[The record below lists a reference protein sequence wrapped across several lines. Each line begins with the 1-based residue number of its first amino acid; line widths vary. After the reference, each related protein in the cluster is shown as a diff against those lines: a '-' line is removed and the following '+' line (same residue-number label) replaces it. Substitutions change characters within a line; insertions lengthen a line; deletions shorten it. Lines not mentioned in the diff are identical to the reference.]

1 MRSELLVLK
10 KLQQYILCFLLA
22 SPLFTLSQVDQNS
35 YHNTKIDT
43 LIQLYVVSKNNN
55 KIKIYSIQINS
66 SESLEQVELIQKK
79 YTSIFPKIV
88 SEIIFEAPE
97 YKLMTGFF
105 IDKKDAEKE
114 LKKIKKKFKN
124 SFIFQQEILMSKFKE
139 SKKFTY

>member
-1 MRSELLVLK
+1 MRSELVLK
-10 KLQQYILCFLLA
+10 KLQQYILYFLLA

-79 YTSIFPKIV
+79 YTSIFSKIV

-124 SFIFQQEILMSKFKE
+124 SFIFQQEITMSKFKE